1 MAEDK
6 HIPVSSPWA
15 RSLYSGA
22 VAGFTVDL
30 SLYPLDTIKTR
41 LQKARQGSSVS
52 SVAKD
57 APQTRQAQVQA
68 QAARPAFRHIIRGIY
83 AGLPSVLFGSAPSA
97 AFFFITYDGIK
108 RQLLPASLE
117 NTASKTQ
124 TFIAH
129 STAST
134 LGEIAACIIRVPTE
148 VIKQRAQ
155 AGLFGGSSLRA
166 LTDILSL
173 RHGHGGGGGGQGGGK
188 FQMIRELYR
197 GTGITIAREI
207 PFTILQFTMW
217 EAMKNRYARWV
228 SSSSSSDGDEE
239 DDSSH
244 TLSGQIAAG
253 PSAVFGSIAGGIA
266 AALTTPLD
274 VTKTR
279 VMLARREDGSNIR
292 VSDVVR
298 RIWREEGAG
307 VFWRGV
313 GPRTTAIALGGA
325 IFLGSYQWT
334 SNMLEGGYR
343 RRASDAE

>member
-1 MAEDK
+1 MYGQSHLNTVPLNANET
-6 HIPVSSPWA
+6 A
-15 RSLYSGA
+15 LCQAGA

-41 LQKARQGSSVS
+41 LQKARQSVS
-52 SVAKD
+52 SAAKD
-57 APQTRQAQVQA
+57 TPHKINSSSTKP
-68 QAARPAFRHIIRGIY
+68 PAFRQIVRGIY

-108 RQLLPASLE
+108 RYLLPAD
-117 NTASKTQ
+117 TQQATKAQ

-134 LGEIAACIIRVPTE
+134 FGEIAACIIRVPTE

-166 LTDILSL
+166 LTDILAV
-173 RHGHGGGGGGQGGGK
+173 RHGGAGYL
-188 FQMIRELYR
+188 QMIRELYR

-217 EAMKNRYARWV
+217 EAMKNRYARWTSEAIDSENGHV
-228 SSSSSSDGDEE
+228 SER
-239 DDSSH
+239 
-244 TLSGQIAAG
+244 TASGHIPAA
-253 PSAVFGSIAGGIA
+253 PSAVSGSIAGGIA
-266 AALTTPLD
+266 AGLTTPLD
-274 VTKTR
+274 VIKTR
-279 VMLARREDGSNIR
+279 VMLARREEGTTNHTR

-298 RIWREEGAG
+298 RILKEEGPG
-307 VFWRGV
+307 VLWRGI

-334 SNMLEGGYR
+334 SNTLEGGYR
-343 RRASDAE
+343 KREEI

>member
-1 MAEDK
+1 M
-6 HIPVSSPWA
+6 
-15 RSLYSGA
+15 
-22 VAGFTVDL
+22 
-30 SLYPLDTIKTR
+30 
-41 LQKARQGSSVS
+41 
-52 SVAKD
+52 
-57 APQTRQAQVQA
+57 
-68 QAARPAFRHIIRGIY
+68 
-83 AGLPSVLFGSAPSA
+83 LFGSAPSA

-108 RQLLPASLE
+108 RYLLPPSSPSDKAKKQP
-117 NTASKTQ
+117 TKTQ

-134 LGEIAACIIRVPTE
+134 FGEIAACIIRVPTE

-173 RHGHGGGGGGQGGGK
+173 RHGNGGSGSGNGQSTTSRQGMVH
-188 FQMIRELYR
+188 MIRELYR

-217 EAMKNRYARWV
+217 EAMKNRYARYLA
-228 SSSSSSDGDEE
+228 SSSSSSSTSSRKKGDAA
-239 DDSSH
+239 
-244 TLSGQIAAG
+244 TTPSGHIPAG

-266 AALTTPLD
+266 AGLTTPLD
-274 VTKTR
+274 VIKTR
-279 VMLARREDGSNIR
+279 VMLARREGSGGGGGRVR

-298 RIWREEGAG
+298 RILKEEGPG
-307 VFWRGV
+307 VFWRGI

-334 SNMLEGGYR
+334 SNMLEGGYIETAR
-343 RRASDAE
+343 REPDL